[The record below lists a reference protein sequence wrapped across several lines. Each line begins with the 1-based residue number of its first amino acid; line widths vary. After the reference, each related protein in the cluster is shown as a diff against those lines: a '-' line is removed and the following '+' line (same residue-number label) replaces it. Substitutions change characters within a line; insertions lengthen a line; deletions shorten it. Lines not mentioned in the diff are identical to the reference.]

1 MDSNMTPSQQNTEI
15 VALILGI
22 TATVLALSVFDLRH
36 LFLKVIL
43 GVTCA
48 IIGLII
54 GISSN
59 KKGRN
64 GLATSG
70 IILSCIGLTIF
81 LLSMLACSACT
92 VIGCVSLSF
101 FL

>member
-1 MDSNMTPSQQNTEI
+1 MDSNVTPNQQNTEI

-22 TATVLALSVFDLRH
+22 TATVLALSVFDVRH

-43 GVTCA
+43 GVACA
-48 IIGLII
+48 IIGLIL

-64 GLATSG
+64 GLATAG
-70 IILSCIGLTIF
+70 IILSCIGLAIF
-81 LLSMLACSACT
+81 LLSILACSACAI
-92 VIGCVSLSF
+92 IGCASLSF